1 MSCHVCGGHTYTCVS
16 QPKSG
21 LLERRPA
28 SLSFVHSSHGR
39 GGGGA
44 GDGGGNH
51 WHRGSLTG
59 RNRIWD
65 PPLPYL
71 LFPAAPAEGRKMRGA
86 GQQRK
91 KGACPICA
99 IHQWA
104 PASLLFFCSFNRFA
118 YASHRSPVTVTSS
131 HIFLLLH
138 RLDSRIFGVAALCPP
153 QQTHPQARGLRL
165 KGLVDETIRLRFA
178 VCEKRRHRSLHFLL
192 RFTYVY
198 LGAYVQDVSDAD
210 PRSHFPSISLGRKV
224 NPLAANCCRPPCRA
238 PKTWFS
244 TEELASVDTLARG
257 SALGRATGMRL

>member
-1 MSCHVCGGHTYTCVS
+1 MSCHVCGGHTDTCVS

-21 LLERRPA
+21 LLERLPA
-28 SLSFVHSSHGR
+28 SLSFARSSHGR

-59 RNRIWD
+59 RSRRWD
-65 PPLPYL
+65 PLCRICFFLRPRRKD
-71 LFPAAPAEGRKMRGA
+71 GRCAVQGNSA
-86 GQQRK
+86 K
-91 KGACPICA
+91 KVHVQSAQFTNGRL
-99 IHQWA
+99 Q
-104 PASLLFFCSFNRFA
+104 ASFSFNRFA

-138 RLDSRIFGVAALCPP
+138 RLDSRIFGVAAFCPP
-153 QQTHPQARGLRL
+153 QQTHPQVSGLRL

-198 LGAYVQDVSDAD
+198 LGAYVQDVSDAG